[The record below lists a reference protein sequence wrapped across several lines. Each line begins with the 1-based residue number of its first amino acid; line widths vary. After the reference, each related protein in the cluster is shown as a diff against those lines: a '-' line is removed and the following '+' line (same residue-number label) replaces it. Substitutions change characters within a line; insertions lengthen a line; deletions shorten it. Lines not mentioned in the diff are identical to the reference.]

1 MPFGGGNQKFPM
13 GGMGFEGQQG
23 MGSSPGGLLGNEMVT
38 YPTFY
43 KVCEDLFIVCVWLS
57 FLLEKHPADFKHED
71 RLKEKERELQTI
83 YVFQLCPDVL
93 LVRMSDKPPAW

>member
-43 KVCEDLFIVCVWLS
+43 KVCEDLFIVCLAF
-57 FLLEKHPADFKHED
+57 FLAGEAP
-71 RLKEKERELQTI
+71 
-83 YVFQLCPDVL
+83 
-93 LVRMSDKPPAW
+93 S

>member
-1 MPFGGGNQKFPM
+1 M

-43 KVCEDLFIVCVWLS
+43 KVCEDLFIVCLAF
-57 FLLEKHPADFKHED
+57 FLAGEAP
-71 RLKEKERELQTI
+71 
-83 YVFQLCPDVL
+83 
-93 LVRMSDKPPAW
+93 S